1 MSNIPPEIQ
10 TLLSTQQVVLGKPIG
25 TFMKRSWK
33 DALFKDETTPGKAC
47 FIDRGCCSSVSGI
60 EIETSLTLQIVGTN
74 SDLIPN
80 LDKSFYKGN
89 NTAGISI

>member
-33 DALFKDETTPGKAC
+33 DASFKDETTPGKL
-47 FIDRGCCSSVSGI
+47 V
-60 EIETSLTLQIVGTN
+60 SLTEDVVARFRG
-74 SDLIPN
+74 
-80 LDKSFYKGN
+80 
-89 NTAGISI
+89 